1 MNNSYSPFQFCCNS
15 GCTNCGF
22 GVNKKCVKQFSKKKP
37 CRVDNYKNGFS
48 TLGKKAFNAYNIEY
62 GYFPEHLKCFCRQ
75 RGPSCKIHIKKS
87 CNCSNECVKLSLIIQ
102 KELSKNKSYMKV
114 LNRYQDITYN
124 TVDGWPPTAAEPTG
138 HLSGSRSNTLAE
150 NMEEAT
156 AKLDRRFYRYNG
168 GTYGHREFVD
178 YAIMCG
184 TPPNTTKKIIKRRV
198 SCIPSAV
205 RIG

>member
-1 MNNSYSPFQFCCNS
+1 
-15 GCTNCGF
+15 
-22 GVNKKCVKQFSKKKP
+22 
-37 CRVDNYKNGFS
+37 
-48 TLGKKAFNAYNIEY
+48 
-62 GYFPEHLKCFCRQ
+62 
-75 RGPSCKIHIKKS
+75 
-87 CNCSNECVKLSLIIQ
+87 
-102 KELSKNKSYMKV
+102 MKV